1 MSFNLIEN
9 QKTIYYLANI
19 KYNQLGG
26 GGGGGYNG
34 AMMTFCLPPL
44 SGPPLIPTP
53 KQNPLVEPSQRDE
66 TVNLILLFYKVTKN
80 NRFSPKHFV

>member
-26 GGGGGYNG
+26 YNG

-44 SGPPLIPTP
+44 SGPPLIPTL

-80 NRFSPKHFV
+80 RFSPKHFV